1 MKCSSG
7 WTPTLGFAD
16 LEILE
21 FHLLKTEEAAFGLA
35 HGCAPPKVLG
45 FAWPLG
51 LDLIFEAFRAAASG
65 RILALFDRLVS
76 RTGTTFE
83 QRLLGVSG
91 IDSIDPENIEA
102 VLNSQFKEFGFGVR
116 RPTFFPLLGDGIF
129 TQDGSAWM
137 HFRELLRPQLS
148 KNRAQHFEQIQTAV
162 QKLVNQIL
170 DGKPVDPQPLFFRFT
185 LDTTP
190 YLLFGEFIGSLD
202 ATGSSHESA
211 TEEADF
217 AEAFTVAQ
225 DFLAQRG
232 RLGDLYWLIGGPKFW
247 RACKT
252 VHRFVDSMVRERLE
266 NSNKKSAVLPETESK
281 QVFLDSLLLERQDVS
296 TIRSQLLNV
305 LLAGRDTTACCL
317 SWTFRLLTK
326 HPHVLA
332 KLCAEFHQLIG
343 FSKKVG
349 PGFDALI
356 FNTLTVIVALVL
368 RLYPSVPI
376 NSRTALNTTTLPVG
390 GGPDGKS
397 PILIRRG
404 MAVGYCAYLM
414 HRRKDLYG
422 SDAYEFRPGR
432 WDGDLE
438 KRVGWGY
445 LPFNG
450 GPRVCL
456 GQDFALL
463 EASLAIVRII
473 QTFPDIS
480 ASCPERKDTTI
491 SSPSACHVPEK
502 SVPEEGK
509 IGSEWQMIT
518 LVISSQDGCWV
529 KRSRS

>member
-1 MKCSSG
+1 MWLLVAFVAVCG
-7 WTPTLGFAD
+7 WMLFRWVDRARIYSD
-16 LEILE
+16 
-21 FHLLKTEEAAFGLA
+21 EEAFGLA
-35 HGCAPPKVLG
+35 HGCAPPKTLDH
-45 FAWPLG
+45 AWPLA
-51 LDLIFEAFRAAASG
+51 LDLIIEAFRAATSG
-65 RILALFDRLVS
+65 RILALFDKLVS

-91 IDSIDPENIEA
+91 IDTIDPENIEA

-129 TQDGSAWM
+129 TQDGSAWK
-137 HFRELLRPQLS
+137 HSRELLRPQFA
-148 KNRAQHFEQIQTAV
+148 KNRAQHFEQIQAAV
-162 QKLVNQIL
+162 QKLVDQIPN
-170 DGKPVDPQPLFFRFT
+170 GQPVDLQPLFFRFT
-185 LDTTP
+185 LDTTT
-190 YLLFGEFIGSLD
+190 YLLFGESIGSLD
-202 ATGSSHESA
+202 ATESSHESA
-211 TEEADF
+211 SEEADF
-217 AEAFTVAQ
+217 TEAFTVAQ

-252 VHRFVDSMVRERLE
+252 VHGFVDSMVRERLE
-266 NSNKKSAVLPETESK
+266 NSNKNNAALSGTESK
-281 QVFLDSLLLERQDVS
+281 QVFLDSLLLEKQDVF

-317 SWTFRLLTK
+317 SWTFRLLTQ

-332 KLCAEFHQLIG
+332 KLRAEIQEQVGIAPPSQHDL
-343 FSKKVG
+343 KKMTYLSWV
-349 PGFDALI
+349 LKE
-356 FNTLTVIVALVL
+356 VL

-390 GGPDGKS
+390 GGPDGRS

-404 MAVGYCAYLM
+404 MAVGYCPYLM

-422 SDAYEFRPGR
+422 PDAYEFRPER

-438 KRVGWGY
+438 RRVGWGY

-463 EASLAIVRII
+463 EASLAIVRIV

-480 ASCPERKDTTI
+480 ASCPGGKGK
-491 SSPSACHVPEK
+491 AHGPEQSK
-502 SVPEEGK
+502 PGEMK
-509 IGSEWQMIT
+509 IGSERQMIT

-529 KRSRS
+529 KTSKS

>member
-1 MKCSSG
+1 MFIWLDTYIG
-7 WTPTLGFAD
+7 VRRPRDPGVPP
-16 LEILE
+16 LED
-21 FHLLKTEEAAFGLA
+21 A

-91 IDSIDPENIEA
+91 ID
-102 VLNSQFKEFGFGVR
+102 KFGFGVR

-317 SWTFRLLTK
+317 SWTLIPPTQYDLK
-326 HPHVLA
+326 KMPYLSWVL
-332 KLCAEFHQLIG
+332 KE
-343 FSKKVG
+343 
-349 PGFDALI
+349 
-356 FNTLTVIVALVL
+356 VL

>member
-1 MKCSSG
+1 MWLLALLVAVCG
-7 WTPTLGFAD
+7 W
-16 LEILE
+16 
-21 FHLLKTEEAAFGLA
+21 LLLRWIEATRIDSEEAAFGLA

-45 FAWPLG
+45 FVWPLG
-51 LDLIFEAFRAAASG
+51 LDLIVEAFRAAASG

-91 IDSIDPENIEA
+91 IDTIDPENIEA

-129 TQDGSAWM
+129 TQDGSAWR
-137 HFRELLRPQLS
+137 HSRELLRPQFS

-162 QKLVNQIL
+162 QKLVNQIP
-170 DGKPVDPQPLFFRFT
+170 DGKPVDLQPLFFRFT
-185 LDTTP
+185 LDTTT
-190 YLLFGEFIGSLD
+190 YLLFGESIGSLD

-296 TIRSQLLNV
+296 AIRSQLLNV

-317 SWTFRLLTK
+317 SWTFRLLTQ

-332 KLCAEFHQLIG
+332 KLRAEIHQQVGTAPPTQYHL
-343 FSKKVG
+343 KKMTYLSWV
-349 PGFDALI
+349 LKE
-356 FNTLTVIVALVL
+356 VL

-422 SDAYEFRPGR
+422 PDAYEFRPER

-480 ASCPERKDTTI
+480 ASCPDGKDTTI
-491 SSPSACHVPEK
+491 SSPSACHGPEK

-509 IGSEWQMIT
+509 IGSERQMIT

-529 KRSRS
+529 KPSRS